1 VKLNGLDPV
10 EQEESEM
17 AVPRES
23 FSSALTTLLAGNIF
37 AQIIPIAA
45 TPALTRFYAPGDFGA
60 YALFL
65 AVAAIAST
73 PATLR
78 YSHAILLPKDD
89 SDAIKLSL
97 FCMGAC
103 CVFAFVTAVVFV
115 PFSAAWAGLL
125 SVATLIRWVWAIPLA
140 VLFLGVQTTLY
151 SLCNR
156 FRFYKTMAASRLS
169 TTVGVFLALL
179 YALFRPAD
187 ASALIWAY
195 LLGQLSSVLVLA
207 YPLGKDLSTG
217 YRTIDLLH
225 LRHLVNRYRNFA
237 IFSLPADA
245 LNALSLQAPP
255 VLIAHFFSNDLV
267 GYFNM
272 TMRVVVLPLNLFGM
286 AILDVFKQKAAW
298 EFSSTGS
305 CREVFLK
312 TFRLLAMV
320 GVPLFVL
327 TYPFLPKLFSFVLG
341 ATWRTSGEIAQT
353 LAPLLCVRF
362 IVSPL
367 SYVVYIAEKQKLDL
381 FWQFCLFIVIVT
393 SFLLGGRFHDFA
405 LGLHLFSWTGAVMY
419 ILYFLMNFS
428 FAKR

>member
-1 VKLNGLDPV
+1 VKVNGLDRG
-10 EQEESEM
+10 EQEEGKT
-17 AVPRES
+17 AVPGKS
-23 FSSALTTLLAGNIF
+23 FSSALTTLLTGNIF
-37 AQIIPIAA
+37 AQVIPIAA
-45 TPALTRFYAPGDFGA
+45 TPVLTRFYAPSDFGA

-65 AVAAIAST
+65 AIAAIAST

-78 YSHAILLPKDD
+78 YSHAILLPKNDV
-89 SDAIKLSL
+89 DAIQLSI

-103 CVFAFVTAVVFV
+103 CIFAFLTAIVFV

-125 SVATLIRWVWAIPLA
+125 SVASLIHWVWAVPLA
-140 VLFLGVQTTLY
+140 VFFLGVQTTLY

-156 FRFYKTMAASRLS
+156 FGFYKTMAMSRLS

-187 ASALIWAY
+187 AGSLIWAY
-195 LLGQLSSVLVLA
+195 VLGQLSSALILA
-207 YPLGKDLSTG
+207 YPLGKDLSASC
-217 YRTIDLLH
+217 RTIDVSH
-225 LRHLVNRYRNFA
+225 LRSLVNRYRNFA

-272 TMRVVVLPLNLFGM
+272 TMRVVVIPLSLFGM
-286 AILDVFKQKAAW
+286 AILDIFKQKAAW

-305 CREVFLK
+305 CREAFLK
-312 TFRLLAMV
+312 TFRLLAML

-327 TYPFLPKLFSFVLG
+327 TYPFMPKLFSSVLG

-353 LAPLLCVRF
+353 LAPLLCARF

-381 FWQFCLFIVIVT
+381 FWQLCLFVVIVA
-393 SFLLGGRFHDFA
+393 SFLLAGHFHDFA
-405 LGLHLFSWTGAVMY
+405 LGLRLFSWTGAVMY